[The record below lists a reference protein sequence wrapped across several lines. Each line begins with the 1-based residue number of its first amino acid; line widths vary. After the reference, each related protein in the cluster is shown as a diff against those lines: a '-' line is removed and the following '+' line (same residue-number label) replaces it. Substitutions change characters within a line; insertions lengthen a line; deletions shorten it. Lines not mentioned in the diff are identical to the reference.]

1 MFVTIKTVYSLDSY
15 LLSTY
20 YVSGTLLEADRM
32 VRNKAGKI
40 LDFID
45 LLNTYLRAS
54 YMPETVPGTL
64 WVLSH
69 DCKLSIRSHLILLTM
84 L

>member
-1 MFVTIKTVYSLDSY
+1 MFVTTKTVYSLDSY

-20 YVSGTLLEADRM
+20 YESGTLLEADRI

-45 LLNTYLRAS
+45 LLNTY
-54 YMPETVPGTL
+54 
-64 WVLSH
+64 
-69 DCKLSIRSHLILLTM
+69 
-84 L
+84 